1 MTDFQ
6 ELIEPIELIEPLG
19 DIHLSGDQK
28 GSLECNKGYVCSVGK
43 VTL

>member
-19 DIHLSGDQK
+19 SAGLSGDPK
-28 GSLECNKGYVCSVGK
+28 ATLECNKGYVCSVGK